1 MLCPIPPLSKRLK
14 KRVDAAQTLQG
25 RDCRLDLSRPRIM
38 GILNLTPDSFSD
50 GGCYLEMEAALA
62 RARCMIAEGA
72 DLLDIGGESTRPG
85 SQPVSVQQESDRVL
99 PLIEALR
106 RETDIPLSIDTT
118 KAEVA
123 DAAMRAGAN
132 FVNDISGFQFDARM
146 AATVAAGGA
155 GVFLM
160 HTSGRPDVMQQ
171 RTDYGDLLQDV
182 SHFLRRA
189 AAQAQASGVAATAIA
204 IDPGIGFGK
213 SLRGNLVLLQQL
225 EKLVALGYPVL
236 LGTSRKSFIGRVL
249 HLDDPCQRLAG
260 SLASIALAVQQGVR
274 IFRVHDVRP
283 SREAALLSFAICQGD
298 IPVTGV

>member
-1 MLCPIPPLSKRLK
+1 
-14 KRVDAAQTLQG
+14 
-25 RDCRLDLSRPRIM
+25 M
-38 GILNLTPDSFSD
+38 GILNLTPDSFSE
-50 GGCYLEMEAALA
+50 GGCYLETEAALA
-62 RARCMIAEGA
+62 RARSMIAEGA

-85 SQPVSVQQESDRVL
+85 AQTVSVQQESDRVL

-123 DAAMRAGAN
+123 GAAVNAGAN
-132 FVNDISGFQFDARM
+132 FVNDISGFQFDAKM
-146 AATVAAGGA
+146 AATVAAAGA

-171 RTDYGDLLQDV
+171 HTDYVDLLQEV
-182 SHFLRRA
+182 SLFLCRA
-189 AAQAQASGVAATAIA
+189 AAQAVAAGVAATAIA

-213 SLRGNLVLLQQL
+213 SLHGNLVLLQQL

-236 LGTSRKSFIGRVL
+236 LGTSRKSFIGRIL
-249 HLDDPCQRLAG
+249 HQDDPCQRLAG
-260 SLASIALAVQQGVR
+260 SLASIALGVQQGAR

-283 SREAALLSFAICQGD
+283 SCEAALLSFAICQGE